1 VADRPYTVAEITQ
14 AIRQN
19 LEAKFPVLWIVGE
32 ISQYNQAA
40 SGHRYFTLIDQSCQ
54 LRCVM
59 WRSAAPAFRPETGV
73 KVLARGRITV
83 YERSGEYQL
92 NVTQLFPAGSGLQQ
106 LALEALKLKL
116 QEEGLFDQARKRPL
130 PAFPLSVGVVT
141 SRTGAAI
148 RDILNVLARRFP
160 GVKIVL
166 RPALVQGAG
175 APEDIAL
182 AINELNAFG
191 KADVLI
197 VGRGGGSAED
207 LAAFNTEIV
216 VRAICGS
223 NIPVI
228 SAVGHEIDV
237 TLADLTA
244 DCRAPTPSAAA
255 ELAVRDAGE
264 LRARIHNLVTRSYGA
279 LNRYLKENESLLD
292 GYLGRY
298 GLRKVEDSIFQN
310 IQAVDDLQKGLQN
323 SVRRIFDGH
332 RESYRRHT
340 GELGA
345 LSPLSVLSRGYSLT
359 HRADNNE
366 LVTRA
371 ENLAENE
378 RVRIR
383 LSKGEITCTVDSIL
397 AGNRTNR

>member
-1 VADRPYTVAEITQ
+1 VAERPYTVTEITQ

-19 LEAKFPVLWIVGE
+19 LEAEFPVLWIVGE

-40 SGHRYFTLIDQSCQ
+40 SGHRYFTLIDPNCQ

-83 YERSGEYQL
+83 YERNGEYQL
-92 NVTQLFPAGSGLQQ
+92 NVTQLFPAGSGQQQ
-106 LALEALKLKL
+106 LALEALKRKL
-116 QEEGLFDQARKRPL
+116 QEEGLFDQARKRSL

-148 RDILNVLARRFP
+148 RDILNVLERRFR
-160 GVKIVL
+160 GVNILL

-182 AINELNAFG
+182 AIDELNAHG
-191 KADVLI
+191 KVDVLI

-237 TLADLTA
+237 TLADLAA

-255 ELAVRDAGE
+255 ELAVRDASE
-264 LRARIHNLVTRSYGA
+264 LRARIHNLARRSYVA
-279 LNRYLKENESLLD
+279 LNRYLKENEDVLD
-292 GYLGRY
+292 SYLGRY
-298 GLRKVEDSIFQN
+298 GLRKVEDNIFQN
-310 IQAVDDLQKGLQN
+310 IQAVDDLHKGLQN
-323 SVRRIFDGH
+323 SVRRIFDTH
-332 RESYRRHT
+332 LESYRRRT

-371 ENLAENE
+371 ETLSEGE
-378 RVRIR
+378 QVRIR
-383 LSKGEITCTVDSIL
+383 LSEGEINCTVDRIL
-397 AGNRTNR
+397 ARSRTNH

>member
-1 VADRPYTVAEITQ
+1 MADRPYTVTEITQ

-19 LEAKFPVLWIVGE
+19 LETEFPVLWIVGE

-40 SGHRYFTLIDQSCQ
+40 SGHRYFTLTDRNCQ

-59 WRSAAPAFRPETGV
+59 WRSATPAFKPETGV

-83 YERSGEYQL
+83 YERNGEYQL
-92 NVTQLFPAGSGLQQ
+92 NVTQLFPAGSGQQQ
-106 LALEALKLKL
+106 LALEALKRKL
-116 QEEGLFDQARKRPL
+116 QEEGLFEQARKRPL
-130 PAFPLSVGVVT
+130 PAFPHSIGVVT

-148 RDILNVLARRFP
+148 RDILNVLERRFR
-160 GVKIVL
+160 GVDIVL
-166 RPALVQGAG
+166 RPTLVQGAG

-182 AINELNAFG
+182 AINELNAHG
-191 KADVLI
+191 KVDVLI
-197 VGRGGGSAED
+197 VGRGGGAAEE

-223 NIPVI
+223 TIPVI
-228 SAVGHEIDV
+228 SAVGHEIDI
-237 TLADLTA
+237 TLADLAA

-255 ELAVRDAGE
+255 ELAVRDAAE
-264 LRARIHNLVTRSYGA
+264 LRARIHNLASRSFAA
-279 LNRYLKENESLLD
+279 LNRYLKENEDLLD

-298 GLRKVEDSIFQN
+298 GLRKVEDNIFQN
-310 IQAVDDLQKGLQN
+310 FQAIDDLQKGLQN
-323 SVRRIFDGH
+323 NIRRIFD
-332 RESYRRHT
+332 RRLESYRRNT
-340 GELGA
+340 GELGT

-371 ENLAENE
+371 ETLSEDE
-378 RVRIR
+378 QVRIR
-383 LSKGEITCTVDSIL
+383 LSEGELSCTVNRVMT
-397 AGNRTNR
+397 ANRTDR

>member
-1 VADRPYTVAEITQ
+1 MAERPFTVTEITQ

-19 LEAKFPVLWIVGE
+19 LEAEFPVLWIVGE

-40 SGHRYFTLIDQSCQ
+40 SGHRYFTLADKTCQ
-54 LRCVM
+54 LRCIM
-59 WRSAAPAFRPETGV
+59 WRSAAPAFRPESGV

-83 YERSGEYQL
+83 YERNGEYQL
-92 NVTQLFPAGSGLQQ
+92 NVTRLFPAGSGQQQ

-148 RDILNVLARRFP
+148 RDILNVMARRFS
-160 GVKIVL
+160 GVGIVL
-166 RPALVQGAG
+166 RPALVQGVG

-182 AINELNAFG
+182 AINEQNACG

-237 TLADLTA
+237 TLADLAA

-255 ELAVRDAGE
+255 ELAVRDAVE
-264 LRARIHNLVTRSYGA
+264 LRARMQNLVRRSYGA

-298 GLRKVEDSIFQN
+298 GLRKVEDNILQS
-310 IQAVDDLQKGLQN
+310 IQAVDDLQKVLQN
-323 SVRRIFDGH
+323 SVRRVFEG
-332 RESYRRHT
+332 RLESYRRHT

-371 ENLAENE
+371 GSLAEDD
-378 RVRIR
+378 RVRVR
-383 LSKGEITCTVDSIL
+383 LSEGEITCTVDGIRDRSP
-397 AGNRTNR
+397 ADR

>member
-1 VADRPYTVAEITQ
+1 MAERPYTVTEITQ

-19 LEAKFPVLWIVGE
+19 LEAEFPVLWIVGE

-40 SGHRYFTLIDQSCQ
+40 SGHRYFTLIDQNCQ

-59 WRSAAPAFRPETGV
+59 WRSATPAFRPETGV

-92 NVTQLFPAGSGLQQ
+92 NVSQLFPAGSGQQQ

-116 QEEGLFDQARKRPL
+116 REEGLFDQARKRPL
-130 PAFPLSVGVVT
+130 PAFPLSIGVAT

-148 RDILNVLARRFP
+148 RDILHVLERRFC
-160 GVKIVL
+160 GVNIVL
-166 RPALVQGAG
+166 RPTLVQGVG

-182 AINELNAFG
+182 AIDELNAYG
-191 KADVLI
+191 KVDVLI

-216 VRAICGS
+216 VRAIRGS
-223 NIPVI
+223 AIPVI

-237 TLADLTA
+237 TLADLAA

-264 LRARIHNLVTRSYGA
+264 LRARVHNLAMRSYGA
-279 LNRYLKENESLLD
+279 VNRYLKENQDLLD
-292 GYLGRY
+292 SYLGRY
-298 GLRKVEDSIFQN
+298 GLRKVEDNIFQS
-310 IQAVDDLQKGLQN
+310 IQAVDELQKGLQN
-323 SVRRIFDGH
+323 GVRRIFD
-332 RESYRRHT
+332 RRLASYRRHT

-359 HRADNNE
+359 HRADNDE
-366 LVTRA
+366 LVTSA
-371 ENLAENE
+371 GSLTEDD
-378 RVRIR
+378 RVRVR
-383 LSKGEITCTVDSIL
+383 LSEGEITCTVDGIL
-397 AGNRTNR
+397 ARNPADR